1 MLSKNLKIALENAK
15 NRARMPAFQPKTIE
29 FCRKMGQKLR
39 AFTPKRLLRPLKTGF
54 LTTISSIRGGNPD
67 KISFPKI

>member
-1 MLSKNLKIALENAK
+1 
-15 NRARMPAFQPKTIE
+15 MPAFQPKTIE
-29 FCRKMGQKLR
+29 FCLKMGQKLR

-67 KISFPKI
+67 KIFFLKI